1 MDEKELQQDETAEAQ
16 PQEQEDTESAKDL
29 VLVSEVLPDRLTVM
43 PVTPRPVFPNL
54 MIPLTF
60 SGERFIETIQKA
72 VQEQNG
78 VLGLVLIKEPDNQ
91 DYFASK
97 LYSTGTAAR
106 IFRAA
111 PVAEQTIQ
119 IVIQGLQRFRLVRPV
134 AKAPVLTW
142 EVKYEY
148 EEKRFPGDE
157 LRPHILAIMSLVKDL
172 LKVNPLLQE
181 QLKLLLQHVNYDRP
195 DVIVDLVS
203 SILTAEPRKLQD
215 LLETRDLQERSEK
228 LLVLL
233 KQEVEVFEM
242 QEKIQKQIQEKVGTQ
257 QKEFFLR
264 EQLKAIKKELGL
276 EQDDT
281 AREVQKFEE
290 RLKNLKL
297 TEEVSRV
304 IQEQLEK
311 LKMIDSHS
319 PEYHVAHNYLN
330 ELTLLPWGVYSRDN
344 LDIRKARKIL
354 NEQHYGLD
362 DVKKRIL
369 EFTSTIIKKGT
380 VSGSIIC
387 LSGPPGVGKTSVG
400 RSIAEAL
407 GRKFYRFSVGG
418 MRDEAEIKGHR
429 RTYIG
434 AMPGKIIQSLKQTK
448 TANPVIMIDEI
459 DKIGVSY
466 QGDPASAL
474 LEVLDPEQN
483 KDFLD
488 HYLDVRFDLS
498 KILFVTTA
506 NQLDTIPRPLLDRME
521 IISLPGYI
529 LEEKVQIA
537 KKFLIPRQA
546 AEHGLNRDEVSV
558 STPALRFIIDRYAR
572 EAGVRSLENQIKKIM
587 RNVTLMQA
595 EGHTGKVSV
604 TPENVE
610 EILGKPAFT
619 TEELYKKKQIGV
631 ALGLAW
637 TAMGGTTL
645 YVEASAVKARTGG
658 FKQTGQL
665 GNVMQESSEI
675 AYSYIRSLLSGEPGS
690 FFDEH
695 FIHLHVPAGATPKD
709 GPSAGITMALA
720 LYSLAT
726 DRPVRTGVAMTG
738 ELTLTGK
745 VLPIGGVREKTIA
758 ARRVKIKELVFPKE
772 NRKDFDEL
780 PDYIREG
787 ITAHFVDYFGDLLEV
802 IYR

>member
-1 MDEKELQQDETAEAQ
+1 MDDKELQQDQTNEAESQ
-16 PQEQEDTESAKDL
+16 RDSESAKEL
-29 VLVSEVLPDRLTVM
+29 VLVSEVLPDRLTIM

-54 MIPLTF
+54 MMPLTF
-60 SGERFIETIQKA
+60 SGDRFIETIRHA
-72 VQEQNG
+72 VQERNSL
-78 VLGLVLIKEPDNQ
+78 LGLVLIKEQNNQ

-97 LYSTGTAAR
+97 LYPDGTVVR

-111 PVAEQTIQ
+111 PVADETVQ
-119 IVIQGLQRFRLVRPV
+119 IIIQGLKRIHLVRPV
-134 AKAPVLTW
+134 PNAPVLTW
-142 EVKYEY
+142 EVKYDY
-148 EEKRFPGDE
+148 EDGLGEGDD
-157 LRPHILAIMSLVKDL
+157 LKPHILAIMSSVKDL
-172 LKVNPLLQE
+172 FKVNPLLQE
-181 QLKLLLQHVNYDRP
+181 QLKLLLQQVDYDKP
-195 DVIVDLVS
+195 HVIVDLVS

-215 LLETRDLQERSEK
+215 LLLTRNLRERSEK

-233 KQEVEVFEM
+233 KEEVEVFQM

-281 AREVQKFEE
+281 AREVQKFET

-297 TEEVSRV
+297 TEEASQV
-304 IQEQLEK
+304 IQEQIEK

-319 PEYHVAHNYLN
+319 PEYHVSSNYLN

-344 LDIRKARKIL
+344 LDIGKARKIL

-369 EFTSTIIKKGT
+369 EFISTIVKKGT

-387 LSGPPGVGKTSVG
+387 LSGPPGVGKSSVG
-400 RSIAEAL
+400 RSIADAL

-459 DKIGVSY
+459 DKIGMSY

-483 KDFLD
+483 RDFLD

-521 IISLPGYI
+521 VITLAGYI

-537 KKFLIPRQA
+537 RKYLLPRQA
-546 AEHGLNRDEVSV
+546 KEHGLRREEVSV
-558 STPALRFIIDRYAR
+558 SGPALRFIIDRYAR
-572 EAGVRSLENQIKKIM
+572 EAGVRTLENQIKKIM
-587 RNVTLMQA
+587 RKVTLMQA
-595 EGHTGKVSV
+595 EGETAKVAI
-604 TPENVE
+604 TPQNVE
-610 EILGKPAFT
+610 RFLGKPSFT
-619 TEELYKKKQIGV
+619 TEELYKKKQTGV

-637 TAMGGTTL
+637 TAMGGATL
-645 YVEASAVKARTGG
+645 YVEASAVNAKAGG

-665 GNVMQESSEI
+665 GSVMQESSEI
-675 AYSYIRSLLSGEPGS
+675 AYSYVRSLLSEERRD
-690 FFDEH
+690 FFDQN

-709 GPSAGITMALA
+709 GPSAGVTMALA
-720 LYSLAT
+720 LYSLVAG
-726 DRPVRTGVAMTG
+726 RPVRTGVAMTG

-758 ARRVKIKELVFPKE
+758 ARRVKIKELIFPKD

-780 PDYIREG
+780 PEYIKEG
-787 ITAHFVDYFGDLLEV
+787 LTVHFVDYFSDLLAV
-802 IYR
+802 IYK